1 MACFYHLGKISESGS
16 LAVDKATV
24 LYDCLSSQGR
34 ILGLLQHSDQ
44 GPRVK
49 TEAVGETEGEEGG
62 RMETKYHSILL

>member
-1 MACFYHLGKISESGS
+1 MIVFHLKE
-16 LAVDKATV
+16 D
-24 LYDCLSSQGR
+24 R